1 MKPGATADVRTTGRG
16 LSRGGSRRGPLA
28 RPRVRTESGFMS
40 RERMLARAM
49 EMRPWDVIVVGGGC
63 TGIAAALDAAG
74 RGYRTLLV
82 ERGDFTSGTSSRS
95 TKLIHGGVRYLRQ
108 RRVQMVYG
116 ALRERY
122 RLWRNAPHL
131 VDSLPLVVP
140 AYRWWERP
148 YYGVG
153 LMVYDALAGRR
164 GFGRSRVVGKREC
177 GRRVSTLERRDLRGG
192 VIYHDGQ
199 FDDSRLGWTLLRT
212 AANFGAVVVNYA
224 EAVAL
229 RAPRGRITGV
239 RLRDR
244 IGGDEWVALGAVV
257 INATGPFAD
266 AMRGLDDAQ
275 GGSGVVLSRG
285 THIVVR
291 NAFLPGNTAVLIP
304 STDDGRV
311 LFAIPWHGH
320 VLIGTTDV
328 PVAEP
333 DGAPAASDAEVD
345 YLIDHASRYLT
356 RPLARS
362 DVLSAWAGLRS
373 LAAVDAGAG
382 DTATLSRDHAVSVSR
397 RGLVTV
403 VGGKW
408 TTCRKVGQ
416 DTVDVAAEVG
426 GLSPAPSVTARLRVH
441 GYSRRKAVRD
451 PWKVYGSEAGA
462 VRALEAAD
470 ESLAALMHPG
480 LPYRMSQVA
489 WAARHEM
496 AVRVEDVLAR
506 RTRTLFLNAGAAM
519 AAAPG
524 VARVMA
530 AELGYD
536 GSWVEGEVR
545 SFRALAKRY
554 LPAC

>member
-1 MKPGATADVRTTGRG
+1 M
-16 LSRGGSRRGPLA
+16 
-28 RPRVRTESGFMS
+28 RTESGFMS
-40 RERMLARAM
+40 RDRMLERAM
-49 EMRPWDVIVVGGGC
+49 QMRPWDVIVVGGGC

-82 ERGDFTSGTSSRS
+82 ERGDFTGGTSSRS

-108 RRVQMVYG
+108 GRVQMVYG
-116 ALRERY
+116 ALRERH

-153 LMVYDALAGRR
+153 LMIYDALAGRR
-164 GFGRSRVVGKREC
+164 GLGRSRVVGRREC
-177 GRRVSTLERRDLRGG
+177 GRRVSTLEGTSLRGG
-192 VIYHDGQ
+192 VLYHDGQ
-199 FDDSRLGWTLLRT
+199 FDDARLGWTLLRT

-224 EAVAL
+224 EAAAL
-229 RAPRGRITGV
+229 RASRGRVKGLH
-239 RLRDR
+239 LRDR

-257 INATGPFAD
+257 INATGPSAD
-266 AMRGLDDAQ
+266 AVRGLDDARD
-275 GGSGVVLSRG
+275 GSGVVLSRG
-285 THIVVR
+285 AHIVVSS
-291 NAFLPGNTAVLIP
+291 AFLPGDTAVLVP

-328 PVAEP
+328 PVAGPVSEP
-333 DGAPAASDAEVD
+333 VPTAAELD
-345 YLIDHASRYLT
+345 YLVDHASRYLT

-362 DVLSAWAGLRS
+362 DILSAWAGLRS

-382 DTATLSRDHAVSVSR
+382 DTAALSRDHAVSVSR

-408 TTCRKVGQ
+408 TTCRKVAQ
-416 DTVDVAAEVG
+416 DTIDVAAEVA

-441 GYSRRKAVRD
+441 GYSRRKAVRA

-462 VRALEAAD
+462 VRALEVAD
-470 ESLAALMHPG
+470 DSLATLMHPS
-480 LPYRMSQVA
+480 LPYRLSQAA

-506 RTRTLFLNAGAAM
+506 RTRTLFLNARAAL
-519 AAAPG
+519 AAAPD

-530 AELGYD
+530 AELGH
-536 GSWVEGEVR
+536 GESWMEDEVR
-545 SFRALAKRY
+545 SFRELARRY

>member
-1 MKPGATADVRTTGRG
+1 
-16 LSRGGSRRGPLA
+16 
-28 RPRVRTESGFMS
+28 MS
-40 RERMLARAM
+40 RDRMLERAM
-49 EMRPWDVIVVGGGC
+49 QMRPWDVIVVGGGC
-63 TGIAAALDAAG
+63 TGIATALDAAG

-82 ERGDFTSGTSSRS
+82 ERGDFTGGTSSRS

-116 ALRERY
+116 ALRERH

-131 VDSLPLVVP
+131 VDSLPLIVP

-164 GFGRSRVVGKREC
+164 GLGRSRVVGKREC
-177 GRRVSTLERRDLRGG
+177 GRHVSTLARRNLRGGNLRGG
-192 VIYHDGQ
+192 VLYHDGQ
-199 FDDSRLGWTLLRT
+199 FDDARLGWTLLRT
-212 AANFGAVVVNYA
+212 AANFGAVAVNYA

-229 RAPRGRITGV
+229 RSARGRIRGV

-244 IGGDEWVALGAVV
+244 VGGDEWVALGGVV
-257 INATGPFAD
+257 INATGPSSD
-266 AMRGLDDAQ
+266 ALRELDDVRD
-275 GGSGVVLSRG
+275 GSGVVLSRG
-285 THIVVR
+285 AHIVVSS
-291 NAFLPGNTAVLIP
+291 AFLPGDTAVLIP

-328 PVAEP
+328 PVPEPVSEPVPTAAEL
-333 DGAPAASDAEVD
+333 D
-345 YLIDHASRYLT
+345 YLIDHGSRYLT

-362 DVLSAWAGLRS
+362 DILSAWAGLRS

-408 TTCRKVGQ
+408 TTCRKVAQ
-416 DTVDVAAEVG
+416 DTIDVAAEVA

-441 GYSRRKAVRD
+441 GYSRRRAVRA

-462 VRALEAAD
+462 VHALEAAD
-470 ESLAALMHPG
+470 DRLAALMHPS
-480 LPYRMSQVA
+480 LPYRLSQAV

-506 RTRTLFLNAGAAM
+506 RTRTLFLNARAALS
-519 AAAPG
+519 AAPE

-530 AELGYD
+530 AELGH
-536 GSWVEGEVR
+536 GENWVEDEVR
-545 SFRALAKRY
+545 SFGALARRY
-554 LPAC
+554 LPEC

>member
-1 MKPGATADVRTTGRG
+1 M
-16 LSRGGSRRGPLA
+16 
-28 RPRVRTESGFMS
+28 RTESGFMS
-40 RERMLARAM
+40 RDRMLERAM
-49 EMRPWDVIVVGGGC
+49 QMRPWDVIIVGGGC

-82 ERGDFTSGTSSRS
+82 ERGDFTGGTSSRS

-116 ALRERY
+116 ALRERH

-131 VDSLPLVVP
+131 VDSLRLVVP

-164 GFGRSRVVGKREC
+164 GLGRSRVVGRREC
-177 GRRVSTLERRDLRGG
+177 GRRISTLERRKLRGG
-192 VIYHDGQ
+192 VLYHDGQ
-199 FDDSRLGWTLLRT
+199 FDDARLGWTLLRT
-212 AANFGAVVVNYA
+212 AANFGAVTVNYA

-229 RAPRGRITGV
+229 RSARGRIKGV

-244 IGGDEWVALGAVV
+244 VGGDEWIALGGVV
-257 INATGPFAD
+257 INATGPSAD
-266 AMRGLDDAQ
+266 ALRGFDDVRD
-275 GGSGVVLSRG
+275 GSGVVLSRG
-285 THIVVR
+285 THIVVS
-291 NAFLPGNTAVLIP
+291 NAFLPGDTAVLIP

-328 PVAEP
+328 PVGE
-333 DGAPAASDAEVD
+333 PAASDAEID

-382 DTATLSRDHAVSVSR
+382 DTATLSRDHAVSVSM

-408 TTCRKVGQ
+408 TTCRKVAQ
-416 DTVDVAAEVG
+416 DTIDVAAEVA

-441 GYSRRKAVRD
+441 GYSRRKAVRA

-470 ESLAALMHPG
+470 EKLAALMHPS
-480 LPYRMSQVA
+480 LPYRLSQAA

-506 RTRTLFLNAGAAM
+506 RTRTLFLNARAAV
-519 AAAPG
+519 AAAPA

-530 AELGYD
+530 AELGH
-536 GSWVEGEVR
+536 GEGWVADEVR
-545 SFRALAKRY
+545 SFGALAKRY
-554 LPAC
+554 VPAC